1 MRFHVTPAQEGHWAL
16 FRGNNPAHASL
27 PMQIVRVDGDNLT
40 LQYQK
45 KDASAWARRRHMA
58 NTMLFLFPTR
68 EQLDELLTKTEQLRA
83 QYWQELDVERTRLLK
98 VFAERR
104 EAVYQEVLQKKPL
117 ADGVFVPGGA
127 STPDENSAPD
137 LEKEDTQ

>member
-45 KDASAWARRRHMA
+45 KDASAWAA
-58 NTMLFLFPTR
+58 VKAFLTR
-68 EQLDELLTKTEQLRA
+68 
-83 QYWQELDVERTRLLK
+83 
-98 VFAERR
+98 
-104 EAVYQEVLQKKPL
+104 
-117 ADGVFVPGGA
+117 
-127 STPDENSAPD
+127 
-137 LEKEDTQ
+137 